1 MNPDNI
7 VYRSAI
13 WIIPLI
19 IAIVFHEVAHGWVAK
34 WLGDPTAAERRRLS
48 FNPIRHVDPVGTVIL
63 PLGLAIAGAPV
74 FGWAKPVPVIAERLR
89 NPRFGM
95 IAVALAGPGMNL
107 ALATIAAVALG
118 LVGAALGTSVA
129 GGEPGGI
136 GAFVLANLVNFLLV
150 NVFLALFNLIPLP
163 PFDGGHVV
171 EGLLPR
177 PLAFHYA
184 KLARYGF
191 LIMIVLLVLIPMAF
205 PSANIV
211 QRLVVPPADALVR
224 LFLSL
229 ATAIA

>member
-13 WIIPLI
+13 WIIPLV

-34 WLGDPTAAERRRLS
+34 WLGDPTAAERKRLS
-48 FNPIRHVDPVGTVIL
+48 FNPLRHVDPIGTVIL
-63 PLGLAIAGAPV
+63 PLGLAIASAPV

-107 ALATIAAVALG
+107 LLATVAAVAIG
-118 LVGAALGTSVA
+118 LVGTAVGPAQPGSV
-129 GGEPGGI
+129 GG
-136 GAFVLANLVNFLLV
+136 FVVANLVNFLLV

-177 PLAFHYA
+177 PLAVQYA
-184 KLARYGF
+184 KLARFGF
-191 LIMIVLLVLIPMAF
+191 LIMIFLLVLIPMAF
-205 PSANIV
+205 PRANIV
-211 QRLVVPPADALVR
+211 ERLVVPPAQAVVRAFLAL
-224 LFLSL
+224 
-229 ATAIA
+229 AGAIA